1 MTRWEILEKTR
12 EVLEGKCIPY
22 ETYKQIRVIVDSI
35 VELEDPISKEIE
47 KHKEEIRKLEE
58 IRGKKGG
65 RMKNDIRFYF
75 ESKNGYMMP
84 IFIQNPYR
92 PEQLIE
98 KYKLTYIKYE

>member
-58 IRGKKGG
+58 IRKK
-65 RMKNDIRFYF
+65 K
-75 ESKNGYMMP
+75 E
-84 IFIQNPYR
+84 
-92 PEQLIE
+92 EE
-98 KYKLTYIKYE
+98 